1 MADISKSSSEREIK
15 CSPHKFYEHI
25 KYSLHHLPTIFPEG
39 YTDGRILEGDG
50 KSEGSLRQWKYFLPG
65 ATEEHTV
72 KARTTRQDD
81 ENMVIALCVEDGD
94 VHNHYQH
101 FTAVVQIIPKDEG
114 STVKWTVEF
123 EKHHDE
129 IPDPHLFLELF
140 DKITQKVDAHVFLPT
155 ETD

>member
-1 MADISKSSSEREIK
+1 MADLSKASSEREIK

-25 KYSLHHLPTIFPEG
+25 KCSLHNLPTIFSEG
-39 YTDGRILEGDG
+39 YITLKPTIILL
-50 KSEGSLRQWKYFLPG
+50 S

-94 VHNHYQH
+94 IHNHYQH

-114 STVKWTVEF
+114 STVNWIVEF

-140 DKITQKVDAHVFLPT
+140 DKITQKVDTHVFLAT
-155 ETD
+155 ETE